1 MPVPRRVLMPK
12 TYEKG
17 KRKLPPKAEMG
28 STYNIK
34 RKVNGKWRVLGMRAT
49 WKFVSNK
56 EVIKKKKAVKGT
68 K

>member
-1 MPVPRRVLMPK
+1 MNK

-17 KRKLPPKAEMG
+17 KRKLPPKAEIG

-34 RKVNGKWRVLGMRAT
+34 RKVKGKWRVLGMKAT

-56 EVIKKKKAVKGT
+56 EAPKKPKKVKP
-68 K
+68 